1 MPALTVLIGLMLVL
15 VGLGGYG
22 YAFATKGAEGH
33 VSPTAL
39 IPAAIGLLIML
50 CGVLSIF
57 KESLRKHLMHAALVI
72 ALIGAIA
79 SAATLSFTATAATAS
94 KSITAVLCLALVL
107 FGIRSFI
114 AARRERVD
122 IT

>member
-15 VGLGGYG
+15 TGLGGYG
-22 YAFATKGAEGH
+22 YAVATKGPDGH
-33 VSPTAL
+33 ASPTAL
-39 IPAAIGLLIML
+39 IPAAIGLLILL
-50 CGVLSIF
+50 CGILAIF

-72 ALIGAIA
+72 ALLGAIA
-79 SAATLSFTATAATAS
+79 SAATISFTATAATAS

-107 FGIRSFI
+107 FGIKSFI
-114 AARRERVD
+114 NARRERVD

>member
-15 VGLGGYG
+15 TGLGGYG
-22 YAFATKGAEGH
+22 YAYATKGAEGH

-39 IPAAIGLLIML
+39 IPAAIGLLILL
-50 CGVLSIF
+50 CGILAIF

-72 ALIGAIA
+72 ALLGAIA
-79 SAATLSFTATAATAS
+79 SAATISFTATAATAS

-107 FGIRSFI
+107 FGIKWFI
-114 AARRERVD
+114 DARRERVN